1 MSEVEITMLTMG
13 ESLLD
18 VFDEVYLFGSSLRCT
33 VPSDIDVIV
42 VYGDQM
48 ELSSVNLGRRRVRS
62 ILESKFEGVDIHLTA
77 FGETEFRQAG
87 IAARV
92 SHVRIVAR
100 A

>member
-1 MSEVEITMLTMG
+1 MSRVERTMLTMG

-18 VFDEVYLFGSSLRCT
+18 VFDEVYLFGSALRCS

-42 VYGDQM
+42 VYGDHM
-48 ELSSVNLGRRRVRS
+48 ELSSVNLGRQRVRC

-92 SHVRIVAR
+92 SHVRIVDR